1 MHIREA
7 DATNVFI
14 SDDTFLQVHIDD
26 RLQQYKY
33 DKKLFLSGITSNNF
47 DINVNF
53 KDHDISIESV
63 SFLPNVKDSL
73 FVGIED
79 GKTTLHLVVP
89 GENGMQDE
97 FLGDGEQKMIKGE
110 YFTFNNPKLGAV
122 NFSSENEIIK
132 CSSPYS
138 VSTMSMLTREEN

>member
-1 MHIREA
+1 M
-7 DATNVFI
+7 V
-14 SDDTFLQVHIDD
+14 
-26 RLQQYKY
+26 
-33 DKKLFLSGITSNNF
+33 
-47 DINVNF
+47 INML
-53 KDHDISIESV
+53 V

-73 FVGIED
+73 FVWIED

-110 YFTFNNPKLGAV
+110 YFTFNNPKLGAI
-122 NFSSENEIIK
+122 NFSSEDEIIK

-138 VSTMSMLTREEN
+138 VSTMSMLTREVN